1 MFLTIPRKLEDEIN
15 SFCELNEI
23 TDINEFLVSC
33 LYKGYTIVKFG
44 TTPKDNFNKENKPLE
59 IEKYEESKIN
69 TQGVAGRLE
78 SHKKAKPKQNKEESE
93 PIKEEEQE
101 SIKVKKKIRI
111 LKD

>member
-15 SFCELNEI
+15 SFCKLNEI

-59 IEKYEESKIN
+59 IEKYEESKVN
-69 TQGVAGRLE
+69 TEGMEIKTEKRK
-78 SHKKAKPKQNKEESE
+78 SRKPTQKEESE
-93 PIKEEEQE
+93 PIKEEE